1 MRSGLISVLHS
12 GIQQLVNFGKMP
24 SAIFPKHYN
33 WSYMHLKI
41 HFDLNKALCYSM
53 KPCFSSRS
61 NYQIWDPFGVY
72 TRPEASTRGDTL
84 RPCLFK

>member
-41 HFDLNKALCYSM
+41 HFDLNKALCY
-53 KPCFSSRS
+53 F
-61 NYQIWDPFGVY
+61 Y
-72 TRPEASTRGDTL
+72 EAML
-84 RPCLFK
+84 LFKIQLSDLRFLWCLHKAWSLY